1 MMSHPTKSMHIEL
14 IQVPYDVDRDDTA
27 MAHAPAK
34 LLQMGF
40 LEPLRDDGHQI
51 TLSPVWT
58 RAESSREAIV
68 TSVARETARAVS
80 RTRSRSR
87 FPLVLSGGCL
97 TAVGVVAGLQRT
109 SGSLAILWI
118 DAHGD
123 FNTPESSPSGY
134 WDGMSLA
141 AVCGRSLAGVHRRM
155 ELRSIPY
162 RRIVH
167 LGGRALDPAEKQ
179 DFKRLSL
186 LQLPADAA
194 GKLKTVRQLRDALGN
209 VRNLYLHVDMDGLDP
224 GDAPGVNIPEPD
236 GVRLEA
242 LVKLLEHL
250 PSPTAMTLAG
260 MNFERVGRKQAKAT
274 EEACVLLV
282 RTVLASAQSG

>member
-1 MMSHPTKSMHIEL
+1 MHIEL

-27 MAHAPAK
+27 MAQAPAK
-34 LLQMGF
+34 LVQIGF
-40 LEPLRDDGHQI
+40 LEALRDAGHEI

-58 RAESSREAIV
+58 RAESSREAVV

-80 RTRSRSR
+80 RARSRRR

-109 SGSLAILWI
+109 GGSLSILWI

-141 AVCGRSLAGVHRRM
+141 AVCGRSLAGVHRRL
-155 ELRSIPY
+155 EVRSIPY

-167 LGGRALDPAEKQ
+167 IGARALDPAEKQ

-186 LQLPADAA
+186 LQLPADAGGNPETVEQL
-194 GKLKTVRQLRDALGN
+194 GKALGGT
-209 VRNLYLHVDMDGLDP
+209 RNFYLHVDLDGLDP
-224 GDAPGVNIPEPD
+224 ADAPAVNFPEPD
-236 GVRLEA
+236 GVHL
-242 LVKLLEHL
+242 KDLLSTLGQL
-250 PSPTAMTLAG
+250 PTPTAMTLAG

-274 EEACVLLV
+274 EEACEQ
-282 RTVLASAQSG
+282 LAWTALADRPAQQ

>member
-1 MMSHPTKSMHIEL
+1 MHIEL

-40 LEPLRDDGHQI
+40 LETLRNRGHQI

-68 TSVARETARAVS
+68 TSVARETARLVA
-80 RTRSRSR
+80 RARSRSR
-87 FPLVLSGGCL
+87 FPLILSGGCL
-97 TAVGVVAGLQRT
+97 TAVGVVGGLQRAG
-109 SGSLAILWI
+109 GSSIAVLWV

-141 AVCGRSLAGVHRRM
+141 TVCGRSLAGVHRRM

-186 LQLPADAA
+186 LRLPAEAA
-194 GKLKTVRQLRDALGN
+194 SENATVEQLQHAIGG
-209 VRNLYLHVDMDGLDP
+209 VRNFYLHVDMDGLDP
-224 GDAPGVNIPEPD
+224 ADAPGVNLPEPD
-236 GVRLEA
+236 GVRLNG
-242 LVKLLEHL
+242 LLHMLEQL
-250 PSPTAMTLAG
+250 PPPTAMTLAG

-274 EEACVLLV
+274 EEACERLV
-282 RTVLASAQSG
+282 VTVLDQTLAD

>member
-1 MMSHPTKSMHIEL
+1 MHIEL

-40 LEPLRDDGHQI
+40 LEPLRADGHQI

-58 RAESSREAIV
+58 RAESSREAVV

-80 RTRSRSR
+80 RARSRKR

-97 TAVGVVAGLQRT
+97 TAVGVAAGLQRT
-109 SGSLAILWI
+109 GGSLAILWI

-141 AVCGRSLAGVHRRM
+141 TVCGRSLAGVYRRM

-167 LGGRALDPAEKQ
+167 VGGRALDPAEKQ

-186 LQLPADAA
+186 LQLPADAVS
-194 GKLKTVRQLRDALGN
+194 KRNTVRQLRDALGAA
-209 VRNLYLHVDMDGLDP
+209 RNFYLHVDMDGLDP
-224 GDAPGVNIPEPD
+224 ADAPGVNFPEPD
-236 GVRLEA
+236 GVRLKP
-242 LVKLLEHL
+242 LVKLLEQL
-250 PSPTAMTLAG
+250 PAPTAMTLAG

-274 EEACVLLV
+274 EEACVQLV
-282 RTVLASAQSG
+282 RTALAATEAPITPRT

>member
-1 MMSHPTKSMHIEL
+1 MHIEI

-34 LLQMGF
+34 LIQMGF
-40 LEPLRDDGHQI
+40 LEPFRDQGHEI

-58 RAESSREAIV
+58 RAESSREAVV
-68 TSVARETARAVS
+68 TSVARETARAVA
-80 RTRSRSR
+80 RARSRNR
-87 FPLVLSGGCL
+87 FPLILSGGCL
-97 TAVGVVAGLQRT
+97 TAVGVVGGLQRT
-109 SGSLAILWI
+109 GGSVAMLWV

-134 WDGMSLA
+134 WDGMALA
-141 AVCGRSLAGVHRRM
+141 TVCGRSLAGVHRRM

-186 LQLPADAA
+186 LQLSAEAA
-194 GKLKTVRQLRDALGN
+194 SKKETLKPLQEALGGA
-209 VRNLYLHVDMDGLDP
+209 RHFYLHVDLDGLDP
-224 GDAPGVNIPEPD
+224 ADAPGVNLPEPD
-236 GVRLEA
+236 GVRLEG
-242 LVKLLEHL
+242 LLRTLEEL
-250 PSPTAMTLAG
+250 PAPAAMTLAG

-274 EEACVLLV
+274 EEACEQLV
-282 RTVLASAQSG
+282 QTALNRISAD